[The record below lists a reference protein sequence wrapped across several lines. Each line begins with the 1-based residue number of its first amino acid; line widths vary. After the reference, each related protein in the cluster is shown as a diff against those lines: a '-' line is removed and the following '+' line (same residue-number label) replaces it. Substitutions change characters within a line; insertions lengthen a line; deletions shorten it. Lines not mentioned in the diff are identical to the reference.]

1 MIGNLVKTD
10 GISALD
16 GILIVDAVNLG
27 GFNQNLGADLART
40 KSRGGVGRK
49 VRIARTGGKNNDVAL
64 GKVVDGAT
72 ANIGSQISFIW
83 IALITRQGTSLCSKA
98 SCRASAFITV
108 ASMPM

>member
-1 MIGNLVKTD
+1 MISNLVKTD
-10 GISALD
+10 GIGALD
-16 GILIVDAVNLG
+16 GILVVDAVNLG

-49 VRIARTGGKNNDVAL
+49 VRITRTGGKNNNVAL
-64 GKVVDGAT
+64 GKVVDSAT

>member
-1 MIGNLVKTD
+1 MVGNLVKTD
-10 GISALD
+10 SIGALD
-16 GILIVDAVNLG
+16 GIFVVDTVNLG

-49 VRIARTGGKNNDVAL
+49 VRIARTGSKNNDVAL

-72 ANIGSQISFIW
+72 TNIGSQISFIW

-108 ASMPM
+108 ASMPI

>member
-1 MIGNLVKTD
+1 MIGDLVKAD
-10 GISALD
+10 GVGTLD
-16 GILIVDAVNLG
+16 GVLVIDAVDLG

-49 VRIARTGGKNNDVAL
+49 VRIARTGGKDNDVAL

-98 SCRASAFITV
+98 SCRRARS
-108 ASMPM
+108 